1 MTSLELLKLRENLT
15 IYEAHQ
21 YFIKST
27 VTNDESLSIDYIV
40 NLIND
45 GLLSLH
51 LNPENFSMK
60 IICSVT
66 DDDCIEYI
74 CNECRLLGE
83 QKITKAYLS
92 RAKDSLI
99 TLNKETALLGD
110 VLVDEVSEVI
120 QRLAKLDDTPE
131 HIKKDIED
139 TNKNAYKFLKRKKSI
154 LSKPL
159 KVNINHYGLYVK
171 RLEIEELLAASQPEQ
186 KPYKRRDEYKQPQR
200 EELILDQII
209 KLGYSPTKLPR
220 RDSGKTGIK
229 AKVRKLLD
237 GQGVFE
243 APSAFNEA
251 WKRLRAKE
259 RKGEKGGIAELK

>member
-15 IYEAHQ
+15 ISEAHQ

-51 LNPENFSMK
+51 LNPESFSMK

-74 CNECRLLGE
+74 CNECSLVGE
-83 QKITKAYLS
+83 QKIKNSYLS
-92 RAKDSLI
+92 STKGSLVI
-99 TLNKETALLGD
+99 LNKETALLGD

-131 HIKKDIED
+131 HIKKDVED

-186 KPYKRRDEYKQPQR
+186 KLYKKRDEYKKTQQD
-200 EELILDQII
+200 ELILDQIK
-209 KLGYSPTKLPR
+209 KLDYSPTELPAR
-220 RDSGKTGIK
+220 KRGSAGVK
-229 AKVRKLLD
+229 AEVRELLD
-237 GQGVFE
+237 GKGVFT
-243 APSAFNEA
+243 SRTAFDEA

-259 RKGEKGGIAELK
+259 REGKKGGIAELK

>member
-15 IYEAHQ
+15 ISEAHQ

-27 VTNDESLSIDYIV
+27 VTNDEGLSIDYIV

-51 LNPENFSMK
+51 LNPESFSMK

-186 KPYKRRDEYKQPQR
+186 KPYKKSGEYKYQTQDR
-200 EELILDQII
+200 LILEQI
-209 KLGYSPTKLPR
+209 KALGYDPQALPKQEQ
-220 RDSGKTGIK
+220 GKNGIK
-229 AKVRKLLD
+229 AVVRKLLD
-237 GQGVFE
+237 GQGVFK
-243 APSAFNEA
+243 AHNAFNDA
-251 WKRLRAKE
+251 WKRLRKYGME
-259 RKGEKGGIAELK
+259 GGIVELK